1 MSNDITRYA
10 AIVADPP
17 WNEHGGG
24 KIKRGA
30 DRHYPLMKT
39 PAVIEYMRGRLLGDE
54 TPPDYHLAPN
64 AHLYL
69 WVTNS
74 FLVDGLRVVDALG
87 FRYVTNIA
95 WVKPQIGIGQYFRGQ
110 HELCLFA
117 VRGSGLAVRSEAR
130 NIPSVLAAD
139 YRRDERGRRVHSGK
153 PEAFYELVER
163 RTAGPKLELF
173 ARRRRDGWT
182 NDGVELEP

>member
-1 MSNDITRYA
+1 MTDNLVRYA

-39 PAVIEYMRGRLLGDE
+39 PAVIEYMRDSLLGVGSRYLLKRD
-54 TPPDYHLAPN
+54 

-74 FLVDGLRVVDALG
+74 FLVDGLRVVEALG
-87 FRYVTNIA
+87 FRYVTNVA

-130 NIPSVLAAD
+130 NLPSVLAAD

-153 PEAFYELVER
+153 PDAFYELVER
-163 RTAGPKLELF
+163 RTVGPKLELF
-173 ARRRRDGWT
+173 SRRRRDGWT